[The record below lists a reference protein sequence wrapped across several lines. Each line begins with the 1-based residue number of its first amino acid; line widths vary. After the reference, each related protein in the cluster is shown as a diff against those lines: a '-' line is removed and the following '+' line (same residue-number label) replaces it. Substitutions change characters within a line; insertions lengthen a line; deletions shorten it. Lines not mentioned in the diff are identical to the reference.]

1 MIVMDNTLGGGGFFF
16 LSSQTFHS
24 TCSRG
29 PEERSP
35 HYSSFEAALGRSLF
49 DHCFGFGTL

>member
-1 MIVMDNTLGGGGFFF
+1 MLVMDNALGGGG
-16 LSSQTFHS
+16 LLTSSQTFHS
-24 TCSRG
+24 TWSAE

-35 HYSSFEAALGRSLF
+35 RHSSFEAALGRSLF